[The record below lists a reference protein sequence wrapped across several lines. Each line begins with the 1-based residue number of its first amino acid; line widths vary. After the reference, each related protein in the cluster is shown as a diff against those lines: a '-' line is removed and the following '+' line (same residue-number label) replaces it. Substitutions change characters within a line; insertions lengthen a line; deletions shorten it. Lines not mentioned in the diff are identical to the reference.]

1 MIWDPSYN
9 GPCPSYDGPP
19 VHHLMDPIQHL
30 MDGVHYMMDKVFSMK
45 SLEGVRGK
53 KIKKKLRNSARW
65 KQVGGNQGNMAKFSM
80 VEIYLVYMY
89 LIVMG

>member
-19 VHHLMDPIQHL
+19 VHHLMDPVQHL
-30 MDGVHYMMDKVFSMK
+30 MDGVHYMIDKVFSMK

-53 KIKKKLRNSARW
+53 KIKKNYEIQQGGNRWGEIKEIWQNSAW
-65 KQVGGNQGNMAKFSM
+65 WYY
-80 VEIYLVYMY
+80 I
-89 LIVMG
+89 